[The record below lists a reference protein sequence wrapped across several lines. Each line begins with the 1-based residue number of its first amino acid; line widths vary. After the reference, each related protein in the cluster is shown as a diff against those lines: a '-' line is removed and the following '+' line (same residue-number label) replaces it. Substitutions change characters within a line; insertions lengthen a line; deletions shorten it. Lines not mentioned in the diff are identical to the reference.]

1 MSIQDWIV
9 RNGVEKIKAILFL
22 FLQGVP
28 LKPQDKNVGH
38 FWKYRGLDQK
48 SFHCSWKDSLL
59 WWSSP
64 HWELIDSNPSCLV
77 KWHCSST
84 ETCPKLT
91 RQMLLPKAT
100 GSSGAVW
107 SSRTNQSKHKADF
120 HQGFLLLF
128 DSAMHTHKLTVDE
141 QRHLS
146 ENHKWRGTKEMTSK
160 VSRPGDGGS

>member
-1 MSIQDWIV
+1 MSMQRWMV
-9 RNGVEKIKAILFL
+9 SNRVEKIKAILFL

-28 LKPQDKNVGH
+28 LKAQKILWQECRALLKVLRVRLQKLH
-38 FWKYRGLDQK
+38 RG
-48 SFHCSWKDSLL
+48 WKDSLL
-59 WWSSP
+59 WWSSA
-64 HWELIDSNPSCLV
+64 HRELIDSNPSCLV

-120 HQGFLLLF
+120 HQGLLLLF
-128 DSAMHTHKLTVDE
+128 GSAVCTQKLTVDE
-141 QRHLS
+141 QRPLS
-146 ENHKWRGTKEMTSK
+146 ENHKWRGT
-160 VSRPGDGGS
+160 